1 MVGDTPPIVFRE
13 RDGSALHRATV
24 NGVQIEVKN
33 ILYEWK
39 RGMAIDLAE
48 VFCGLFARLKKTS
61 IFLNLEDVCNRG
73 IESDQRTVSYE
84 WIPSIFWIK

>member
-33 ILYEWK
+33 ILYE
-39 RGMAIDLAE
+39 
-48 VFCGLFARLKKTS
+48 
-61 IFLNLEDVCNRG
+61 
-73 IESDQRTVSYE
+73 
-84 WIPSIFWIK
+84 

>member
-1 MVGDTPPIVFRE
+1 
-13 RDGSALHRATV
+13 
-24 NGVQIEVKN
+24 
-33 ILYEWK
+33 
-39 RGMAIDLAE
+39 MAIDLAE

-84 WIPSIFWIK
+84 WILEQTVWIVPFAQQCFCFIA